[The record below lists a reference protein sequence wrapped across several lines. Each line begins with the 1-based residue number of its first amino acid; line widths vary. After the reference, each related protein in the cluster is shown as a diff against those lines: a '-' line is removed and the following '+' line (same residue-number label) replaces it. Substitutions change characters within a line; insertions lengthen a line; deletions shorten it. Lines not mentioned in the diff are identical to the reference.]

1 MWSLGSGA
9 TQMSTGSRVGRVVSV
24 AAGLAALCLAGW
36 AAVIARAATA
46 APSAAH
52 LASAVGLFV
61 AAVILRVDVRV
72 GSSRLVFLWGD
83 TAFVLVLVL
92 LPLPWVVLATTVGKA
107 VGMAVMR
114 LKPIKSVYNAAAHTI
129 AASAVTAV
137 VGIAGAVVGP
147 WQIRLGALL
156 AAGAGYDLLC
166 TALAAVVVGTA
177 NGSNPVTVW
186 RTSLGMQGLTMAGN
200 LTVTAGALALV
211 TLDPRLVLA
220 VPPAAVVLHQAYQAV
235 QHRRSDRE
243 SGRRLA
249 RAITALGHLDESTVL
264 SRTAAHAAEL
274 LSAVSAEVVHYTPS
288 SASADEVYSYPDGG
302 PPHDAYRWTHAVP
315 LLGSGE
321 GRPFGEIRVHFT
333 QPVRLADRE
342 HAALQ
347 ALAAASSN
355 ALAAA
360 KAHAHAA
367 YLATH
372 DPVTSLPTRQLLLK
386 RIDAHLDGAA
396 HSGTPVGMILIG
408 LVEFTEVAHALGDE
422 ARDDLLRHAA
432 DRLRHATT
440 RDETAARMD
449 GCDFGVFVPDIP
461 NFRHI
466 SGRAE
471 TLLAGIATPARLRY
485 GTVSLDARAGI
496 TFAPPNTIDSAE
508 LLRQATVA
516 LARTRRAL
524 TPVEYYRAVD
534 DTSAGPATLL
544 IAAELQQAL
553 ADDQLA
559 LCYQPII
566 DLNDGTPVAA
576 EATVHWLHPT
586 RGLSPP
592 HQFLPV
598 LEHGSLLSPYTDWLL
613 HEALAERARWTDLDP
628 ALPVSINLCA
638 ASLLDRDLPRRVAG
652 ALSDAGV
659 KAHQL
664 MVEVADATTVGA
676 MTTGDAVLEELGD
689 LGVRIAV
696 DDFGSG
702 CSSLTRLIRVP
713 ASYLKISPKIVNDLL
728 GSPQAHAIVTAAA
741 ELARTIDLRVVAVG
755 VRTPEHLLAA
765 RDAGANAAQG
775 PAIAAPQDAGTA
787 HGLLLDRTRRSAAEP
802 AGRVVWFRP
811 RDLDDP
817 A

>member
-1 MWSLGSGA
+1 MRSLGSGA

-24 AAGLAALCLAGW
+24 AVGLAALCLAGS

-52 LASAVGLFV
+52 LASAAGLFV

-83 TAFVLVLVL
+83 TAFVLALVL
-92 LPLPWVVLATTVGKA
+92 LPLPWVVPVTTVGKA

-129 AASAVTAV
+129 AASVVVAV
-137 VGIAGAVVGP
+137 AGVAGGVPVP
-147 WQIRLGALL
+147 WQIRLCTLL
-156 AAGAGYDLLC
+156 ASGAGYDLLC
-166 TALAAVVVGTA
+166 TALAAAVVAAA
-177 NGSNPVTVW
+177 NGSNPITVW
-186 RTSLGMQGLTMAGN
+186 QTSLGMQGLTMAGN
-200 LTVTAGALALV
+200 LTVTAGAVAMV

-220 VPPAAVVLHQAYQAV
+220 LPPAAVVLHQAYQAV
-235 QHRRSDRE
+235 QHRRSERE

-249 RAITALGHLDESTVL
+249 RAISALGHLDEPTVL
-264 SRTAAHAAEL
+264 SRTAAHAARL
-274 LSAVSAEVVHYTPS
+274 LSAASAEVVHYTRS
-288 SASADEVYSYPDGG
+288 SAIADEVYSYPDDG

-342 HAALQ
+342 QAALQ
-347 ALAAASSN
+347 ALAAASCN

-360 KAHAHAA
+360 KAHAQAA

-372 DPVTSLPTRQLLLK
+372 DPLTSLPTRQLLLE
-386 RIDAHLDGAA
+386 RIDAHLDGARTGA
-396 HSGTPVGMILIG
+396 PVGMILIG

-449 GCDFGVFVPDIP
+449 GCDFCVFVPDIADL
-461 NFRHI
+461 RHI

-471 TLLAGIATPARLRY
+471 TLLASVATPARLRQ
-485 GTVSLDARAGI
+485 GTVRLDAAAGI

-524 TPVEYYRAVD
+524 TPIEYYRAVD

-559 LCYQPII
+559 LRYQPII
-566 DLNDGTPVAA
+566 DLNNGTPVAA

-598 LEHGSLLSPYTDWLL
+598 LEHASLLSPYTDWLL
-613 HEALAERARWTDLDP
+613 QEALAERARWTDLDP

-638 ASLLDRDLPRRVAG
+638 ASLLDRDLTRRVAG

-659 KAHQL
+659 QAHQL
-664 MVEVADATTVGA
+664 MLEVTDAMTLSA
-676 MTTGDAVLEELGD
+676 MTTGDSVLDELGD

-702 CSSLTRLIRVP
+702 YSSLTRLIRVP

-728 GSPQAHAIVTAAA
+728 GSPQAHAIVTAAV
-741 ELARTIDLRVVAVG
+741 ELARTIDLRVIAVG

-775 PAIAAPQDAGTA
+775 PAIAAPQDAATA
-787 HGLLLDRTRRSAAEP
+787 HTLLLDRTRRFAGGP
-802 AGRVVWFRP
+802 AGRVIRLHP